1 MVVHVVVVRHLI
13 RLFLGFSLLWWVF
26 RFPMARAMIRLVVI
40 GVVAAIWNRVLVLVL
55 ADLLLVRQLLVA
67 VVAAPGVLVEK
78 PLLLMLS
85 LVLERDPGFFDWV
98 RLLLLVRVVVVR
110 SLAWVLLVVV
120 RVSGLLLW
128 ILLLVEASEILA

>member
-1 MVVHVVVVRHLI
+1 
-13 RLFLGFSLLWWVF
+13 
-26 RFPMARAMIRLVVI
+26 MIRLVVV
-40 GVVAAIWNRVLVLVL
+40 GVVAAILTRVLVLVL
-55 ADLLLVRQLLVA
+55 VTI
-67 VVAAPGVLVEK
+67 VAAPGVLVEE

-98 RLLLLVRVVVVR
+98 LLLLLVRVVVVR

-128 ILLLVEASEILA
+128 ILLLVEVSEILA

>member
-1 MVVHVVVVRHLI
+1 
-13 RLFLGFSLLWWVF
+13 
-26 RFPMARAMIRLVVI
+26 MIRLVVI

-98 RLLLLVRVVVVR
+98 LLLLLVRVVVVR

>member
-1 MVVHVVVVRHLI
+1 MVVDVVVVRHLI
-13 RLFLGFSLLWWVF
+13 RLFLGFCLLWWVF
-26 RFPMARAMIRLVVI
+26 RLLMARAMIRLVVV
-40 GVVAAIWNRVLVLVL
+40 GVVDAIWHRLLILV
-55 ADLLLVRQLLVA
+55 LVA

-98 RLLLLVRVVVVR
+98 LLRLVRVVVVR
-110 SLAWVLLVVV
+110 SLAWVHLVVV

-128 ILLLVEASEILA
+128 ILLLVEVSEILA

>member
-1 MVVHVVVVRHLI
+1 MVVVRHLI
-13 RLFLGFSLLWWVF
+13 MLFLGFSLLWWVF
-26 RFPMARAMIRLVVI
+26 RLPMARAMIRLVVV
-40 GVVAAIWNRVLVLVL
+40 GVVAAILHRVLVLVL
-55 ADLLLVRQLLVA
+55 VA
-67 VVAAPGVLVEK
+67 VFAAPGVLVEK

-98 RLLLLVRVVVVR
+98 LLLLLVRVVVVR

-128 ILLLVEASEILA
+128 ILLLVEVSEILA

>member
-1 MVVHVVVVRHLI
+1 
-13 RLFLGFSLLWWVF
+13 
-26 RFPMARAMIRLVVI
+26 MARAMIRLVVV
-40 GVVAAIWNRVLVLVL
+40 GVLYAIWHRLLILV
-55 ADLLLVRQLLVA
+55 LVA
-67 VVAAPGVLVEK
+67 VVAAQGVLVEK

-98 RLLLLVRVVVVR
+98 LLRLVRVVVVR

-128 ILLLVEASEILA
+128 ILLLVEVSEILA